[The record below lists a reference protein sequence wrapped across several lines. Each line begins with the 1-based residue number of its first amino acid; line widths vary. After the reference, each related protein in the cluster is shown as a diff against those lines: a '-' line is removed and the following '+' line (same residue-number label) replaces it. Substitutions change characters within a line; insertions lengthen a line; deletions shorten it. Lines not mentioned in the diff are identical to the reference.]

1 MKRMFVRRAQQ
12 LLSRTGFELRRI
24 RHGYNMLPVIPGGPP
39 KAILDIGA
47 NSGQFARKVRSVLP
61 DCVIH
66 SFEPLPGPFAELKSW
81 ADRSQSINCHNIAL
95 GDQAGKALIHT
106 GSYTPASSLMSAAAR
121 LKRSMPHVVPDR
133 EQQIEVM
140 MLDSWFELQSIPRPF
155 VVKMDVQGYEMKVI
169 AGGQKAISEAAAV
182 FTELSFIEL
191 YEGQPLAT
199 DILLALREYG
209 FEMADIYDVSRDPGS
224 NFGFQFDALFFP
236 RRFVK
241 G

>member
-1 MKRMFVRRAQQ
+1 MKRMLVRKAQQ
-12 LLSRTGFELRRI
+12 ILAQTGFELRRV
-24 RHGYNMLPVIPGGPP
+24 RHGYNMLSAVPGGAP

-66 SFEPLPGPFAELKSW
+66 SFEPLSGPFAELKSW
-81 ADRSQSINCHNIAL
+81 AGRSSDIHCHNIAL

-106 GSYTPASSLMSAAAR
+106 GSYTPASSLMSAAKK
-121 LKRSMPHVVPDR
+121 LKRSMPHVVPDC
-133 EQQIEVM
+133 EQEIEVAT
-140 MLDSWFELQSIPRPF
+140 LDDWFERQDIPRPF

-169 AGGQKAISEAAAV
+169 AGGKNAIAQAAAV
-182 FTELSFIEL
+182 LTELSFLEL
-191 YEGQPLAT
+191 YEGQPLAI
-199 DILLALREYG
+199 DLLLALRECG

-224 NFGFQFDALFFP
+224 SFGFQFDALFFP
-236 RRFVK
+236 KRFLR

>member
-1 MKRMFVRRAQQ
+1 MKRMFIRSMQQ

-24 RHGYNMLPVIPGGPP
+24 RHGYNMLPGIPGGRPE
-39 KAILDIGA
+39 AILDIGA
-47 NSGQFARKVRSVLP
+47 NSGQFARKVKSVLP
-61 DCVIH
+61 DCIIH
-66 SFEPLPGPFAELKSW
+66 SFEPLPEPFAELKAW
-81 ADRSQSINCHNIAL
+81 ADQSLNVHCHNIAL
-95 GDQAGKALIHT
+95 GDQSGKTLIHT

-133 EQQIEVM
+133 AQQIEVM
-140 MLDSWFELQSIPRPF
+140 TLDSWFGRHDIPRPF

-169 AGGQKAISEAAAV
+169 AGGRKAIGEAAAV

-199 DILLALREYG
+199 DILLALRECG
-209 FEMADIYDVSRDPGS
+209 FEMADIYDVSRDPESG
-224 NFGFQFDALFFP
+224 FGFQFDALFFP